1 MPKSAQ
7 YAIHWLPEQANYLFS
22 EIENGVAQSLP
33 WEGEGWL
40 KWLEEHHAFAFHGRN
55 GQINLLKEKRRRGGE
70 GYWYAYRRHKE
81 RMAKRYAGRSTQL
94 SMERLEE
101 IAVLLALEDETQPAS
116 TPVVQASSAPAFE
129 PLLLPKLQLPRLQK
143 SLLLREHLLEL
154 LDSGLEHKVTLVA
167 GPAGYG
173 KTTLVSQWIAERGTR
188 ADFPRVASVTVDED
202 DNDVVRFWRYIIAAC
217 QQLRAGFGKEALEL
231 LLAHRLPPFK
241 PLDMM
246 LIALLNELSQL
257 EHPGVLILDDLH
269 AINSPQVIETLSFFL
284 DHLPTSLHL
293 VMLIRGDPPF
303 SVTRLRG
310 HNELL
315 DIYPPHL
322 AFSLEETATFFEREL
337 PFALSPETLH
347 LIHARLEGWPAGL
360 RLLARALRWSGGEQ
374 EIGHMLSAFAG
385 SYWNIQDYFL
395 NEVLHTLPA
404 DQQEFLLQTS
414 ILPRVTAS
422 LCEAITGRTDSARLI
437 EVLRGGDLFLIPL
450 DGTGE
455 WARYYSLFAEAMQ
468 QEARRRLGSAHLR
481 QLAARASIWYEEHG
495 LPAEAIETALDAS
508 EFTRAATLIQQLLE
522 NNQQS
527 NTPTITELYSLKR
540 WSERLP
546 QEELER
552 CPDLCIHY
560 AMTLLFLLMDGP
572 HSLAGKERI
581 HYLLQVAERR
591 WRDANNTAKLAE
603 VFAFRALLT
612 RQEGNILQAVTW
624 AKQSLAWL
632 PPADRTW
639 RSLALSVVGVGEIL
653 EGGLDNARAFLLEAR
668 LLSEQQGNLTYGRAT
683 RGMLSWANFEQG
695 ELHHAAESFRQM
707 QAEARTQEDHD
718 DIAHSQLGLA
728 GIAYQWNNLEEAAQA
743 AREALQIGEQMG
755 VEEFQALATA
765 RLACIEHALGQ
776 TAQTRP
782 RLTAWLA
789 RGQTSPSP
797 HSYQLY
803 RQVEATLARIQLADH
818 DLVAVERWLTGIERH
833 EEVLP
838 LLQRRREQLLR
849 ARFLLAQGETAVAIE
864 QLESLSTAALS
875 TGHIYFGLEVQV
887 VLVLAYSRQGAHAKA
902 CEQLHKLL
910 ETTRSEGYLRLF
922 LDEGEELASLLR
934 GLLPRLREKALLA
947 YTQRILS
954 AFGYKTGVSAPET
967 TLGTALLLE
976 SLSMQEQKVLR
987 LLAAG
992 NSNAGIARELV
1003 VSVNTV
1009 RTQVQSIY
1017 RKLNVNNRVEAS
1029 AAAHQL
1035 NLT

>member
-1 MPKSAQ
+1 
-7 YAIHWLPEQANYLFS
+7 
-22 EIENGVAQSLP
+22 
-33 WEGEGWL
+33 
-40 KWLEEHHAFAFHGRN
+40 
-55 GQINLLKEKRRRGGE
+55 
-70 GYWYAYRRHKE
+70 
-81 RMAKRYAGRSTQL
+81 
-94 SMERLEE
+94 
-101 IAVLLALEDETQPAS
+101 
-116 TPVVQASSAPAFE
+116 APAFE

-143 SLLLREHLLEL
+143 SLLLREHLLAI
-154 LDSGLEHKVTLVA
+154 LDTGLEHKVTLVA

-173 KTTLVSQWIAERGTR
+173 KTTLVSQWIAERGTH
-188 ADFPRVASVTVDED
+188 ADFPRVASVTLDED
-202 DNDVVRFWRYIIAAC
+202 DNDAVRFWRYIITAC
-217 QQLRAGFGKEALEL
+217 QQFQAGFGKEALEL

-257 EHPGVLILDDLH
+257 EHPGILILDDLH
-269 AINSPQVIETLSFFL
+269 AISSPQVIETFSFFL

-293 VMLIRGDPPF
+293 VMLIRGDLPF
-303 SVTRLRG
+303 PVTRLRG

-315 DIYPPHL
+315 AIYPPYL
-322 AFSLEETATFFEREL
+322 GFSLEETNAFFEREL
-337 PFALSPETLH
+337 SFALSPEL
-347 LIHARLEGWPAGL
+347 LQQIHTRLEGWPAGL
-360 RLLARALRWSGGEQ
+360 RLLAQALHWPDGKQ
-374 EIGHMLSAFAG
+374 EIRQMLSTFAG
-385 SYWNIQDYFL
+385 SYWSIQDYFV

-414 ILPRVTAS
+414 ILPRITAS
-422 LCEAITGRTDSARLI
+422 LCQAITGRADSARLI
-437 EVLRGGDLFLIPL
+437 EALRGGDLFLIPL

-468 QEARRRLGSAHLR
+468 QEARRRLGSERLR
-481 QLAARASIWYEEHG
+481 QLAARASTWYEEHG

-522 NNQQS
+522 NNQQN

-552 CPDLCIHY
+552 HPDLCIHY

-572 HSLAGKERI
+572 HPLDGKEYI

-591 WRDANNTAKLAE
+591 WRDANNTVKLAE

-624 AKQSLAWL
+624 AKQALAWL
-632 PPADRTW
+632 PPEDRTW

-653 EGGLDNARAFLLEAR
+653 EGHLDTARAFLLEAR
-668 LLSEQQGNLTYGRAT
+668 LLSEQQGNLAYARAT
-683 RGMLSWANFEQG
+683 RGMLSWASFEQG
-695 ELHHAAESFRQM
+695 ELHHVAESFRQM
-707 QAEARTQEDHD
+707 QAEARVQEDHD

-728 GIAYQWNNLEEAAQA
+728 EIAYQWNDLEEAAQA
-743 AREALQIGEQMG
+743 AHEALQIGEQMN

-776 TAQTRP
+776 TALACQ
-782 RLTAWLA
+782 RLTTWLA
-789 RGQTSPSP
+789 RGQVPLSP
-797 HSYQLY
+797 HSYQIY
-803 RQVEATLARIQLADH
+803 RQVEATLARIQLADN
-818 DLVAVERWLTGIERH
+818 DLVAVERWLTSIERH
-833 EEVLP
+833 KEVLP
-838 LLQRRREQLLR
+838 LLQRQHEQLLR
-849 ARFLLAQGETAVAIE
+849 TRLLLAQGETAVAIE
-864 QLESLSTAALS
+864 QLESLSTAALH
-875 TGHIYFGLEVQV
+875 TGHIYFGREIQV
-887 VLVLAYSRQGAHAKA
+887 VLVLAYSRQGTHEKA
-902 CEQLHKLL
+902 REQLHKLL

-934 GLLPRLREKALLA
+934 GLLPHLREKTLLA
-947 YTQRILS
+947 YARRILN
-954 AFGYKTGVSAPET
+954 AFGHKTGAPAPAT
-967 TLGTALLLE
+967 TPDTALLLE
-976 SLSMQEQKVLR
+976 PLSMQEQKVLR

-1035 NLT
+1035 DLT